1 MIAHLFNLSGQDHLP
16 QPCFL
21 IGNNDVL
28 VKFYESEMI
37 QSGVVGCFNF
47 VFLKKKLPTTPL
59 CQILTNILSFDPGPV
74 KGTSIFCRVP
84 IGKSETGFLQCSF
97 KTGFNIH

>member
-16 QPCFL
+16 LPCFL

-28 VKFYESEMI
+28 VKSYESEMI

-59 CQILTNILSFDPGPV
+59 CQILTNILSF
-74 KGTSIFCRVP
+74 
-84 IGKSETGFLQCSF
+84 ESF
-97 KTGFNIH
+97 PRYLKTQDHSKVHLSFVESP

>member
-1 MIAHLFNLSGQDHLP
+1 MITHLFNLSGQDHLP
-16 QPCFL
+16 LPCFL

-47 VFLKKKLPTTPL
+47 VFLKKKITYYTFVSDSYKYS
-59 CQILTNILSFDPGPV
+59 QF
-74 KGTSIFCRVP
+74 
-84 IGKSETGFLQCSF
+84 
-97 KTGFNIH
+97 